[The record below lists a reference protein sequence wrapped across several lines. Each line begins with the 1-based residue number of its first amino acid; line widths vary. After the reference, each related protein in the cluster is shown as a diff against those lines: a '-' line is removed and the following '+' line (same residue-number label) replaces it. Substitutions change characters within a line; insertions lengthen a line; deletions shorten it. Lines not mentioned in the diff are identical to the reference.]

1 MFSERAA
8 MGQYGPINQ
17 EKRQHLPLKQHSSF
31 IRCVLAIVAAAVV
44 CSASV
49 RAEGPQR
56 VLSLDYCADQFVLQ
70 LVPRENIAAL
80 SMDAREPFSFLRE
93 EAVGIPQQS
102 ARTEA
107 VLLARPDL
115 VVSSY
120 GGGPG
125 LKSFLERSGIALVQ
139 VGWIEDL
146 AGVRRNLLQIGEAL
160 GNPGGAARLLEDFDT
175 RLAALREARAGAP
188 RRALYVTPGGVT
200 GGPGTLVH
208 ELLLAAGLHNFAER
222 PGWQALPLERLAYEQ
237 PDVLVNASFVA
248 DQHPWSA
255 ARHPL
260 LAERL
265 RDLPAVSLPGA
276 WTACGGWF
284 LIEAVEAMAVLAR

>member
-1 MFSERAA
+1 MPFV
-8 MGQYGPINQ
+8 
-17 EKRQHLPLKQHSSF
+17 F
-31 IRCVLAIVAAAVV
+31 AAAVALV
-44 CSASV
+44 LHAMSA
-49 RAEGPQR
+49 RAEVPQR

-70 LVPRENIAAL
+70 LVPRERIAAL
-80 SMDAREPFSFLRE
+80 SMDAREPFSFLRQ
-93 EAVGIPQQS
+93 EAAGIPQQS

-125 LKSFLERSGIALVQ
+125 LKAFLRRAGIPLVQ

-146 AGVRRNLLQIGEAL
+146 AGVRGNLLQMGGAL
-160 GNPGGAARLLEDFDT
+160 GNPEGAARLLADFDR
-175 RLAALREARAGAP
+175 RLAALRAQAAAER

-208 ELLLAAGLHNFAER
+208 ELLLAAGLANFAER
-222 PGWQALPLERLAYEQ
+222 PGWQPLPLERLAYEQ
-237 PDVLVNASFVA
+237 PEVLVNASFVA

-265 RDLPAVSLPGA
+265 RDLPSVSLPGA

-284 LIEAVEAMAVLAR
+284 LIEAVEAMAALAR